1 MWTPATRG
9 RMAEI
14 EKKTKRYPTDLTD
27 EEWARRDV
35 DAKQVEL
42 SEPHAGAPASKYTAC
57 WVSAPEI
64 ARIRP
69 RARSAASSG
78 LEVRA
83 ASISANFAVADGV
96 AAGRA
101 ANLRTAASQTWSNR
115 AGCAI
120 QRAALSSPGLVRSG
134 AGTSANNAPASCRA
148 LSRRDR
154 AKTTAAVRQ
163 PASALT
169 RPSKAFCRTGEW

>member
-42 SEPHAGAPASKYTAC
+42 SEPHAGAPASKYAAC

-78 LEVRA
+78 LEVSA
-83 ASISANFAVADGV
+83 ASISANFAVAI
-96 AAGRA
+96 AQSPRA
-101 ANLRTAASQTWSNR
+101 T
-115 AGCAI
+115 
-120 QRAALSSPGLVRSG
+120 SSSATPRSG
-134 AGTSANNAPASCRA
+134 LKANRGRDGEAG
-148 LSRRDR
+148 
-154 AKTTAAVRQ
+154 
-163 PASALT
+163 
-169 RPSKAFCRTGEW
+169 